1 MAIQGSF
8 NLSNALSSQAYA
20 YKCWYNYNYGNNTM
34 GISAQDMGEIT
45 QTWNGELA
53 NWQATAMDDE
63 NAYEIED
70 DDFSTAKDN
79 GRAQAQDAAG
89 GYDGKQGGQVTR
101 TIADVAMGAAGA
113 LATTVG
119 SKVAGNIGA
128 KVGGK
133 LVAKAGE
140 KVNFV
145 APEAIYTQEG
155 TLLIPA
161 NSKVV
166 ATIIKI
172 EKPKW
177 FNKNARVYL
186 NFECIVFPDGSAM
199 AMSAKPFT
207 KDGSLKEGPWMTA
220 AKIAG
225 STVGLGAVGAGAGVG
240 FAFIPNPAKL
250 GTGFAIGIP
259 VGCTVGLITGL
270 VTPGL
275 KPARWLF

>member
-1 MAIQGSF
+1 MNLLKESFVKKFSKKIVAVSMLMLMGTQAFAAGSPSYPYILAEEHMF
-8 NLSNALSSQAYA
+8 KEKKATTDLVYIT
-20 YKCWYNYNYGNNTM
+20 KDNN
-34 GISAQDMGEIT
+34 IIT
-45 QTWNGELA
+45 QGNVF
-53 NWQATAMDDE
+53 Q
-63 NAYEIED
+63 
-70 DDFSTAKDN
+70 
-79 GRAQAQDAAG
+79 
-89 GYDGKQGGQVTR
+89 
-101 TIADVAMGAAGA
+101 IAFDC
-113 LATTVG
+113 
-119 SKVAGNIGA
+119 
-128 KVGGK
+128 K
-133 LVAKAGE
+133 LWSEKAKAGE
-140 KVNFV
+140 RVNFV

-275 KPARWLF
+275 KYHAKAGETVKIILCKDLCLKKVQAN

>member
-1 MAIQGSF
+1 MAIRVKSESGTYVT
-8 NLSNALSSQAYA
+8 L
-20 YKCWYNYNYGNNTM
+20 
-34 GISAQDMGEIT
+34 
-45 QTWNGELA
+45 
-53 NWQATAMDDE
+53 
-63 NAYEIED
+63 
-70 DDFSTAKDN
+70 AKDE
-79 GRAQAQDAAG
+79 
-89 GYDGKQGGQVTR
+89 
-101 TIADVAMGAAGA
+101 
-113 LATTVG
+113 
-119 SKVAGNIGA
+119 SKVACVVPGQ
-128 KVGGK
+128 VGGE
-133 LVAKAGE
+133 LILSDVTGRSVALRPFAIENAKAGDR
-140 KVNFV
+140 VNFV

-166 ATIIKI
+166 ATVLKI

-207 KDGSLKEGPWMTA
+207 KDGALKEGPWMTA
-220 AKIAG
+220 AKLAG

-275 KPARWLF
+275 KYHAKAGEAVKIILCKDLCLKKVQAK